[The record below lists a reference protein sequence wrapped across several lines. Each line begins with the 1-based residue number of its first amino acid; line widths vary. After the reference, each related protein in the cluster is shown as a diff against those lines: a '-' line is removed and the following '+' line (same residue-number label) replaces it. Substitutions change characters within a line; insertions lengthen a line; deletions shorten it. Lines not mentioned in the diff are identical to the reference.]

1 LTKRLISI
9 DPGYATGV
17 SVWRVPDDEPIERVD
32 YELIPGG
39 IEGFIYWWNFDLPNA
54 HTLVFEEYVPD
65 GRDGHEIDAIEIQ
78 GLVRGTWDH
87 SFNEIFWHRNGKKK
101 IIGDRLLKQ
110 HGFWLNSGKLVG
122 WTDARDVNDSQLH
135 ALAWA
140 HANHRPSQEFFW
152 PNTVKPLREED

>member
-87 SFNEIFWHRNGKKK
+87 SFNEI
-101 IIGDRLLKQ
+101 
-110 HGFWLNSGKLVG
+110 
-122 WTDARDVNDSQLH
+122 QLH

-152 PNTVKPLREED
+152 PNTVKPLKEED